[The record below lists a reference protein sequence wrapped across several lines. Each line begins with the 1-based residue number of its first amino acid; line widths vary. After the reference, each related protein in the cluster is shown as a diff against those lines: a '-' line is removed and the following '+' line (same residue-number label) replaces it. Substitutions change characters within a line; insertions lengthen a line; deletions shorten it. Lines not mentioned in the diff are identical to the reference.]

1 MFSMLNN
8 NKQFIFISTAMVVIT
23 FVLAYYISHLLFYGN
38 NSYEVYTH
46 LKDRKVKL
54 QKDIHYL
61 QIENATLQK
70 KYFELKN
77 LEPEELWKLFH
88 YQY

>member
-77 LEPEELWKLFH
+77 LEPEEL
-88 YQY
+88 

>member
-1 MFSMLNN
+1 LKETNVKQQN
-8 NKQFIFISTAMVVIT
+8 RQFIFIASTLVVIT
-23 FVLAYYISHLLFYGN
+23 FVLAYYISDLLFYGKS
-38 NSYEVYTH
+38 SYEVYDN

-54 QKDIHYL
+54 QQDIKIL

-77 LEPEELWKLFH
+77 LEPEEL
-88 YQY
+88 

>member
-1 MFSMLNN
+1 MFEQLNN
-8 NKQFIFISTAMVVIT
+8 NKQFIFISTALVIVT

-38 NSYEVYTH
+38 NSYEVYSH
-46 LKDRKVKL
+46 LKVKRVKL
-54 QKDIHYL
+54 QTDIHKL

-77 LEPEELWKLFH
+77 LEPEEL
-88 YQY
+88 

>member
-1 MFSMLNN
+1 MFEMLNN
-8 NKQFIFISTAMVVIT
+8 NKQFILVSTALVVIT
-23 FVLAYYISHLLFYGN
+23 FVTAYYISNLLFYGN
-38 NSYEVYTH
+38 NSYEVYAH

-54 QKDIHYL
+54 QNDIHQL

-77 LEPEELWKLFH
+77 LEPEEL
-88 YQY
+88 

>member
-1 MFSMLNN
+1 MLGMLNN
-8 NKQFIFISTAMVVIT
+8 NKQFIFISTAMIVIT

-38 NSYEVYTH
+38 NSYEVYNH
-46 LKDRKVKL
+46 LKNRKIQLEKN
-54 QKDIHYL
+54 IRYL

-77 LEPEELWKLFH
+77 LEPEEL
-88 YQY
+88 

>member
-1 MFSMLNN
+1 MLEKLSN
-8 NKQFIFISTAMVVIT
+8 NKQFIFISTAMIVVT

-38 NSYEVYTH
+38 NSYEVYSH
-46 LKDRKVKL
+46 LKNRKVKL
-54 QKDIHYL
+54 QNDIHLL

-88 YQY
+88 

>member
-1 MFSMLNN
+1 MFEQLNN
-8 NKQFIFISTAMVVIT
+8 NKQFIFISTALIVVT
-23 FVLAYYISHLLFYGN
+23 FVLAYYISHLLFFGN
-38 NSYEVYTH
+38 NSYEVYSD

-54 QKDIHYL
+54 QIDINQL

-77 LEPEELWKLFH
+77 LEPEEL
-88 YQY
+88 

>member
-1 MFSMLNN
+1 MLGMLNN
-8 NKQFIFISTAMVVIT
+8 NKQFIFISTAMIVVT
-23 FVLAYYISHLLFYGN
+23 FVLAYYISHLLFFGN

-77 LEPEELWKLFH
+77 LEPEEL
-88 YQY
+88 

>member
-1 MFSMLNN
+1 MLEKISN
-8 NKQFIFISTAMVVIT
+8 NKQFIFISTAMVVVT

-38 NSYEVYTH
+38 NSFEVYTH
-46 LKDRKVKL
+46 LNNKKIKL
-54 QKDIHYL
+54 QKDIHQL

-77 LEPEELWKLFH
+77 LEPEEL
-88 YQY
+88 

>member
-8 NKQFIFISTAMVVIT
+8 NKQFIFISTAMVVVT

-46 LKDRKVKL
+46 LQNRKVKL
-54 QKDIHYL
+54 QNDIHYL

-77 LEPEELWKLFH
+77 LEPEEL
-88 YQY
+88 

>member
-1 MFSMLNN
+1 MLKQFNE
-8 NKQFIFISTAMVVIT
+8 NKQFIFISTALITIT

-38 NSYEVYTH
+38 NSYEVYSH
-46 LKDRKVKL
+46 LKVKRVKL
-54 QKDIHYL
+54 QTDIHKL

-77 LEPEELWKLFH
+77 LEPEEL
-88 YQY
+88 